1 MDVRFHAASIRP
13 APPRYC
19 PAIASKAL
27 PAGKACR
34 HWLCL
39 QGFSPVRPVT
49 PGIAPRFP
57 AIALD
62 WFSFLRALTAPLL
75 RFSLEDDVWYIPQK
89 KTAYKR
95 LWCVL
100 ANFIPGRLYLG
111 LKALP
116 EGFSEADVDKC
127 GKNVDNLWITL
138 EKLLKTCTSTCSL
151 E

>member
-1 MDVRFHAASIRP
+1 VKLQHRLCLKALRLHMEHP
-13 APPRYC
+13 G
-19 PAIASKAL
+19 KAL
-27 PAGKACR
+27 PEGAAGIGFAFATSGLKAFAAS
-34 HWLCL
+34 
-39 QGFSPVRPVT
+39 GAASPVRRPC
-49 PGIAPRFP
+49 P

-62 WFSFLRALTAPLL
+62 WISFLRALTASEM
-75 RFSLEDDVWYIPQK
+75 RFLSEDDAWYASQK

-100 ANFIPGRLYLG
+100 ANCIRRLYLRSCRT
-111 LKALP
+111 LP
-116 EGFSEADVDKC
+116 EGFSEANVDKC